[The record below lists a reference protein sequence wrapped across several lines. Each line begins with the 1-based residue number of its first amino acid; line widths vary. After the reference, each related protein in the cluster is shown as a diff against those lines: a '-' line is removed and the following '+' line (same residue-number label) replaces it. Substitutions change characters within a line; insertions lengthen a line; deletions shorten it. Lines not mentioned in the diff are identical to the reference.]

1 LPILVLHLKGVFLVD
16 IFILSIV
23 VLIYLLMV
31 GYVGYVAW
39 KRTKSADD
47 YMVAG
52 RKTHPYIMA
61 LSYGATFI
69 STSAIVGFGG
79 TAGVYGM
86 GLLWLTFLNIL
97 VGIFIAFVFFGKR
110 TRKMGHNMGALTFP
124 EFLSRRFNSKFI
136 QYFSGAVIF
145 LGMPLYASVVLIG
158 MARFVE
164 TTLQIDYNFALVGMA
179 LIVAVYVIFGGL
191 RGVMYTDA
199 LQGTIMF
206 FGMLFLLASTYWVL
220 GGVVDANQ
228 ALTNLINI
236 VPASA
241 TAKATATGFTGWTSM
256 PSLGSPFWWTL
267 VSTLILGVGIGVLSQ
282 PQLAVRFM
290 TVKSNRELNRAVLIG
305 GIFIF
310 MMTGT
315 AFVVGALSNVYFF
328 DTVGKLAIAVAGG
341 NADKIIPAF
350 IGGAMPLWFAYLF
363 MITLLSA
370 AMSTLSAQVHVQG
383 TALGRDIY
391 ETVTS
396 KTGGSSVMIAR
407 AGIAIAVIIAVIL
420 GFILPA
426 NIIAV
431 GTAMWFSITAASFL
445 SLYIFALFW
454 KRSTKVGAI
463 AGLLTGTFF
472 SMFWIL
478 FGYQKSAAALGICQ
492 AITGNAVIL
501 TTAPWPT
508 VDPIVI
514 GLPLAFVVTVVVSL
528 LTKPPVQE
536 HMDLCFKGI

>member
-1 LPILVLHLKGVFLVD
+1 MDLL
-16 IFILSIV
+16 ILSVV

-31 GYVGYVAW
+31 GYVGYIAW
-39 KRTKSADD
+39 KRTRSADD

-69 STSAIVGFGG
+69 STAAIVGFGG
-79 TAGVYGM
+79 TAANYGM
-86 GLLWLTFLNIL
+86 GILWLVFLNII

-110 TRKMGHNMGALTFP
+110 TRRMGHNLNALTFP
-124 EFLSRRFNSKFI
+124 EFLSRRFNSRFI
-136 QYFSGAVIF
+136 QYFSGAIIF
-145 LGMPLYASVVLIG
+145 IGMPLYASVILIG

-164 TTLQIDYNFALVGMA
+164 TTLSIDYNIA
-179 LIVAVYVIFGGL
+179 LIVMAIIVAAYVTFGGI

-206 FGMLFLLASTYWVL
+206 FGMLFLLVSTYWIL

-228 ALTNLINI
+228 ALTNLVNI
-236 VPASA
+236 VPQSA

-256 PSLGSPFWWTL
+256 PTLGSPFWWTL
-267 VSTLILGVGIGVLSQ
+267 VSTLILGVGVGVLSQ

-315 AFVVGALSNVYFF
+315 AFVVGSLSNVFFF
-328 DTVGKLAIAVAGG
+328 DTVGKLAVAVAGG

-350 IGGAMPLWFAYLF
+350 IGTAMPVWFAYLF
-363 MITLLSA
+363 MVTLLSA

-391 ETVTS
+391 ETITR
-396 KTGGSSVMIAR
+396 KTGASSVMISR

-420 GFILPA
+420 GYILPE

-431 GTAMWFSITAASFL
+431 GTAMWFSITAAAFL
-445 SLYIFALFW
+445 SLYAFALFW
-454 KRSTKVGAI
+454 KRSTKAGAI
-463 AGLLTGTFF
+463 AGLVTGTVF
-472 SMFWIL
+472 SLFWIL

-492 AITGNAVIL
+492 ALTGNAVIL
-501 TTAPWPT
+501 TSAPWPT

-514 GLPLAFVVTVVVSL
+514 GLPLALVVTVVVSL
-528 LTKPPVQE
+528 LTKPPAQE
-536 HMDLCFKGI
+536 HLDLCFKGI

>member
-1 LPILVLHLKGVFLVD
+1 MNVYM
-16 IFILSIV
+16 LSIV

-39 KRTKSADD
+39 RRTKSSED

-52 RKTHPYIMA
+52 RNTHPYIMA

-69 STSAIVGFGG
+69 STAAIVGFGG
-79 TAGVYGM
+79 VAANYGM
-86 GLLWLTFLNIL
+86 GILWLVFLNII
-97 VGIFIAFVFFGKR
+97 VGIFIAFIFFGKR
-110 TRKMGHNMGALTFP
+110 TRKMGHNLNALTFP

-164 TTLQIDYNFALVGMA
+164 TTLGVNYYFALIAMA
-179 LIVAVYVIFGGL
+179 LIVAVYVVFGGI

-206 FGMLFLLASTYWVL
+206 FGMFILLGTVYWML
-220 GGVVDANQ
+220 GGIVHANM
-228 ALTNLINI
+228 ALTSLVNI
-236 VPASA
+236 VPQHA
-241 TAKATATGFTGWTSM
+241 TAGAVATGFTGWTSM

-267 VSTLILGVGIGVLSQ
+267 VSSLILGVGIGVLSQ
-282 PQLAVRFM
+282 PQLVVRFM

-310 MMTGT
+310 MMTFGSY
-315 AFVVGALSNVYFF
+315 VVGALSNLWFF
-328 DTVGKLAIAVAGG
+328 QHTGQTAVQASGGNLDTVIPTFIAA
-341 NADKIIPAF
+341 
-350 IGGAMPLWFAYLF
+350 AMPIWFAYIF

-370 AMSTLSAQVHVQG
+370 AMSTLSAQFHVQG

-391 ETVTS
+391 ETIAN
-396 KTGGSSVMIAR
+396 KKGGSSVLVAR
-407 AGIAIAVIIAVIL
+407 AGILVAVIIAVIL

-426 NIIAV
+426 SIIAV
-431 GTAMWFSITAASFL
+431 GTSIWFGITAAAFL
-445 SLYIFALFW
+445 SMYTAALYW
-454 KRSTKVGAI
+454 KRVTKEGAI
-463 AGLLTGTFF
+463 AGLVAGSL
-472 SMFWIL
+472 SSLFWLL
-478 FGYQKSAAALGICQ
+478 FGFKKSAAAVGLSQ
-492 AITGNAVIL
+492 LLTGKAVII

-508 VDPIVI
+508 VDPIIIALPVAVI
-514 GLPLAFVVTVVVSL
+514 ATIVVTY
-528 LTKPPVQE
+528 LTKPPE
-536 HMDLCFKGI
+536 KEFLDKIFKGVGNKE

>member
-1 LPILVLHLKGVFLVD
+1 MDNYV
-16 IFILSIV
+16 ILSIV

-52 RKTHPYIMA
+52 RETHPFIMA

-69 STSAIVGFGG
+69 STAAIVGFGG

-86 GLLWLTFLNIL
+86 GLLWLTVLNIL
-97 VGIFIAFVFFGKR
+97 VGILIAFVIFGKR
-110 TRKMGHNMGALTFP
+110 TRKIGHNLSALTFP

-164 TTLQIDYNFALVGMA
+164 TTLQLDYTTALIAMA
-179 LIVAVYVIFGGL
+179 IIVAVYVIFGGI

-206 FGMLFLLASTYWVL
+206 VGMIILLGAIYWL
-220 GGVVDANQ
+220 TGGITAGNQ
-228 ALTNLINI
+228 ALTNLINV
-236 VPASA
+236 VPANA
-241 TAKATATGFTGWTSM
+241 TAAATATGFTGWTSM

-282 PQLAVRFM
+282 PQLTVRFM
-290 TVKSNRELNRAVLIG
+290 TVKSNKELNRAVLIG

-315 AFVVGALSNVYFF
+315 AFIVGALSNVYFF
-328 DTVGKLAIAVAGG
+328 DTVGKTAMQFVGG

-350 IGGAMPLWFAYLF
+350 INSAMPLWFAYLF

-370 AMSTLSAQVHVQG
+370 AMSTLSAQFHVQG

-391 ETVTS
+391 ETVTGR
-396 KTGGSSVMIAR
+396 KGKNSVLVAR
-407 AGIAIAVIIAVIL
+407 AGITVAVIIAVIL
-420 GFILPA
+420 GLILPA

-431 GTAMWFSITAASFL
+431 GTAIWFSITAAAFL
-445 SLYIFALFW
+445 SMYAFALFW
-454 KRSTKVGAI
+454 RRSTKAGVISGLVMGTLISVFWLVFEYKKSAEAI
-463 AGLLTGTFF
+463 GICKALTGKAV
-472 SMFWIL
+472 L
-478 FGYQKSAAALGICQ
+478 FAS
-492 AITGNAVIL
+492 
-501 TTAPWPT
+501 APWPT
-508 VDPIVI
+508 VDSIVI
-514 GLPLAFVVTVVVSL
+514 ALPIAFVITVVVSL
-528 LTKPPVQE
+528 LTKPQPKEQL
-536 HMDLCFKGI
+536 DKIFKGV